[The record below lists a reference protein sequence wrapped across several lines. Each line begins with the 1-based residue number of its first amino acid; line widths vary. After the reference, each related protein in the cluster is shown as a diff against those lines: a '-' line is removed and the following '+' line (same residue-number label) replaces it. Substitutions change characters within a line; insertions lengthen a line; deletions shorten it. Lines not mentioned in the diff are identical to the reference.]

1 LRRVFDILVSLI
13 LIVLTIPL
21 QFFIFLGLILDLQ
34 EFPIFFQERGITLNN
49 GKFRIIKFKT
59 LKKFLS
65 TSEETNAFLKTQQQ
79 NHLTKFSKILRK
91 TGLDEI
97 PQLYNILF
105 GEMSFIGPRPF
116 MISDL
121 KLLKEQ
127 SPYYYGLRKNIKSK
141 PGLTGLWQLFG
152 DRSEGIK
159 NLVELDL
166 LYEYN
171 KSVKLDLYLF
181 IQTFIVFLKEKNS
194 DAIIPNQSAKKNLST
209 FIYSSTSFII
219 NTVIK
224 SQKNIIKKLETPP
237 TSYSIQIPENYWVNS
252 QTLSG
257 EEKLNKTIKIIHI
270 NKSENQKTA

>member
-1 LRRVFDILVSLI
+1 MRRVFDILVSLI

>member
-1 LRRVFDILVSLI
+1 MRRVFDILISLI

-21 QFFIFLGLILDLQ
+21 QFLIFLGLALDLQ

-49 GKFRIIKFKT
+49 GKFRIVKFKT

-65 TSEETNAFLKTQQQ
+65 TSEETNAFLKTEQQ

-116 MISDL
+116 MTSDL

-127 SPYYYGLRKNIKSK
+127 SPYYYSLRKNIKSK

-152 DRSEGIK
+152 DRNEGIK

-181 IQTFIVFLKEKNS
+181 IQTFVIFLKGKNS
-194 DAIIPNQSAKKNLST
+194 DAILPNQSTKKNLST
-209 FIYSSTSFII
+209 FIFSSTSFVI
-219 NTVIK
+219 NPLIK
-224 SQKNIIKKLETPP
+224 SQKKIIKKLEALP

-252 QTLSG
+252 QTLSR
-257 EEKLNKTIKIIHI
+257 EEKLNNSIKIIHI
-270 NKSENQKTA
+270 NKGENQKTA